1 MSPAALMARGHWQ
14 TILPAL
20 GVDARYLKN
29 QHGPCPI
36 CNGKD
41 RFRWDD
47 QNSLGGYICSQCGA
61 GDGFDL
67 AKKVTGMSFRD
78 IADKISMMLGK
89 PKDYIPP
96 KVDQEEAKNRDAMKR
111 IWSGSQRP
119 QEGGAVSSY
128 LIRRV
133 GCLWPSNSIREH
145 TNVWTEGGFH
155 HAMVAKIITH
165 DDKAVNIHQ
174 TYLTKDGQK
183 ANVGTAKKVMSGKLP
198 DGCAIRLGPAAPVMG
213 VAEGIESAIS
223 ASILFD
229 MPVWA
234 CINGGLL
241 SKWVPPEIAEEIF
254 IFGDADENYTGEAK
268 AYTLANRLVTQ
279 FKRKVSVLFP
289 EEVGKDFNDIHRDM
303 MFSREVPESHL
314 RVIK

>member
-1 MSPAALMARGHWQ
+1 MSPAAALARGHWQ
-14 TILPAL
+14 TILPIL

-47 QNSLGGYICSQCGA
+47 QNRLGGYICSQCGA

-67 AKKVTGMSFRD
+67 AQKVTGMSFKA
-78 IADKISMMLGK
+78 IADQISQLLGK
-89 PKDYIPP
+89 PLKYTPQKADP
-96 KVDQEEAKNRDAMKR
+96 EEAKNRDAMKR

-119 QEGGAVSSY
+119 KEGGSVSSY

-145 TNVWTEGGFH
+145 TNIWTEGGFH

-165 DDKAVNIHQ
+165 NDKAVNLHQ

-183 ANVGTAKKVMSGKLP
+183 ADVKTAKKVMAGKLP

-223 ASILFD
+223 AAILFD

-279 FKRKVSVLFP
+279 YKRKVSVLFP

-303 MFSREVPESHL
+303 MFAREVSENHL